1 MKFWVKIVIAFCA
14 VVVVAFGVWA
24 FFFREKDE
32 VQAYNKACE
41 LVDYK
46 ESLGLKEKIDDLKKL
61 DYIGED
67 SSNKLTTTTDTS
79 SDIVSLREIMLSDS
93 IITAYDEG
101 GVLTIYFDS
110 YNVIERYL
118 DDMLVELIPYI
129 RGNASNDNYKD
140 IKKTINEYTND
151 LKAFNTALDNL
162 KVCQQ
167 SIEGTEVEMEALLG
181 NYNSTRIKYR
191 RCLSDGANLV
201 CKIFNTIKSNYGT
214 FKYDT
219 KMALKDSLAR
229 SLVVSTAVEIK
240 RESFFNHDLHL
251 VIDKIDK
258 TKKGQTIFSKEFTE
272 YNFLSNYTVLSNKY
286 SSEFDKALNK
296 HNLEKKKMADNENLS
311 DIKIDAQASLVC
323 VLNVL
328 GY

>member
-1 MKFWVKIVIAFCA
+1 MKFWVKILVAFC
-14 VVVVAFGVWA
+14 VVVVIAFGVWA

-32 VQAYNKACE
+32 VQAYNRACE

-46 ESLGLKEKIDDLKKL
+46 ASLGLKEKIDDLKKF
-61 DYIGED
+61 DYIGKD
-67 SSNKLTTTTDTS
+67 SSNKLTATTDTG
-79 SDIVSLREIMLSDS
+79 SDIVSLREVMLSDNL
-93 IITAYDEG
+93 ITAYDEG

-110 YNVIERYL
+110 YTVIEKYM
-118 DDMLVELIPYI
+118 DEMLVELIPYI
-129 RGNASNDNYKD
+129 RGNANNDNYKS
-140 IKKTINEYTND
+140 IKKIIKKYADD
-151 LKAFNTALDNL
+151 LKDLNRALDNL
-162 KVCQQ
+162 KACQEG
-167 SIEGTEVEMEALLG
+167 IEGTEVEMEILLG

-191 RCLSDGANLV
+191 RCLNDGAELISN
-201 CKIFNTIKSNYGT
+201 IFSTIKSNFGT

-219 KMALKDSLAR
+219 KMALMDSFAR
-229 SLVVSTAVEIK
+229 SLAVSTSVEMK

-258 TKKGQTIFSKEFTE
+258 VELGISIFNGDFTE
-272 YNFLSNYTVLSNKY
+272 YGFLSNYNVLSNKY
-286 SSEFDKALNK
+286 SSEFDKSLNK

-311 DIKIDAQASLVC
+311 DIKNDAQSSLVY